1 MLENSPTQ
9 ISVIIPTWNGSRF
22 IENCLQSLFQY
33 TSKPLEVI
41 IVDNASTDD
50 TIARIESS
58 TSNLANEIELKVIRN
73 PLNTGF
79 AHAVNQGLN
88 VARGDILLV
97 LNQNMQ
103 LMSDWVVPVLNILEQ
118 DRAGKIGIIGCK
130 LLDQQGEV
138 SHLGGIVLEP
148 LGEANHYH
156 SLRDG
161 ENIAFV
167 SGCTLI
173 ITRGCF
179 ADLGG
184 FDERFFPAYY
194 EDVDYCLRARQKG
207 WRLAIAAEAI
217 FLHHDSQSSRSA
229 FEKNLC
235 LNTQRLRYLMKHY
248 ADAEWL
254 SGNWFPAERERML
267 KAVDLDWLYA
277 LTSALKVVLAD
288 VHNLNFFE
296 HLTRNNKKHLLIL
309 WATHLDELA
318 KVALH
323 RIETLH
329 LEAKMKMLAHQSH
342 IQVLETNLQNYA
354 KEIQFL
360 ERTNAH
366 LSFDN
371 LVTQVK
377 DELSAVFDPVEKQSY
392 LGGHRSLGAQKRE
405 IPDLSSLIRANKQY
419 GLHELTTYHDEKFVS
434 AVYYALLGRVPDIN
448 GFTHCLNALR
458 QGKITKI
465 QLVVNV
471 LHSSEGRQY
480 GANVSGLK
488 HRDWLRRFYQLP
500 LIGRIAEIGVY
511 LYRLP
516 QLMRQAESIFNM
528 SQQGLPYA
536 PKYVDSTSEEIR
548 EK

>member
-103 LMSDWVVPVLNILEQ
+103 LMSDWVVPVLNILAQ

-167 SGCTLI
+167 SGCTPI

-207 WRLAIAAEAI
+207 WRLAIAA
-217 FLHHDSQSSRSA
+217 
-229 FEKNLC
+229 
-235 LNTQRLRYLMKHY
+235 
-248 ADAEWL
+248 
-254 SGNWFPAERERML
+254 
-267 KAVDLDWLYA
+267 
-277 LTSALKVVLAD
+277 
-288 VHNLNFFE
+288 
-296 HLTRNNKKHLLIL
+296 
-309 WATHLDELA
+309 
-318 KVALH
+318 
-323 RIETLH
+323 
-329 LEAKMKMLAHQSH
+329 
-342 IQVLETNLQNYA
+342 
-354 KEIQFL
+354 
-360 ERTNAH
+360 
-366 LSFDN
+366 
-371 LVTQVK
+371 
-377 DELSAVFDPVEKQSY
+377 
-392 LGGHRSLGAQKRE
+392 
-405 IPDLSSLIRANKQY
+405 
-419 GLHELTTYHDEKFVS
+419 
-434 AVYYALLGRVPDIN
+434 
-448 GFTHCLNALR
+448 
-458 QGKITKI
+458 
-465 QLVVNV
+465 
-471 LHSSEGRQY
+471 
-480 GANVSGLK
+480 
-488 HRDWLRRFYQLP
+488 
-500 LIGRIAEIGVY
+500 
-511 LYRLP
+511 
-516 QLMRQAESIFNM
+516 
-528 SQQGLPYA
+528 
-536 PKYVDSTSEEIR
+536 
-548 EK
+548 